1 MDAAAA
7 TAARPSPAPR
17 GLEALARRLGLD
29 RFGLA
34 VLGLL
39 AASSLALLVPL
50 LTRGRPLSGSDGFFP
65 ADQLQYFA
73 WIREAAHHGLI
84 GNVFDLAPQHRVFFH
99 PGYFLSGMLA
109 AATGISYPLA
119 YLLWKPVA
127 VVVMFWGALLYVR
140 RLLPPGAQRRVALV
154 IVLFAVMP
162 ACAIVAWTHWGGR
175 PRQYTFD
182 FISGEMW
189 SGQYLWGYLF
199 TAIAVFLV
207 PLVLLRAESWRERRA
222 PARALVLAALGAVA
236 IMWLQPWQGAT
247 LALIVIAV
255 EAYRRLRLRDRV
267 ASPLA
272 AIPVAAAL
280 PASYYFVLSHT
291 DAAWKL
297 SAKAN
302 GAGSQPE

>member
-7 TAARPSPAPR
+7 IAGRSEPR
-17 GLEALARRLGLD
+17 RVDALATRLGLD
-29 RFGLA
+29 RFELGVLA
-34 VLGLL
+34 VL

-84 GNVFDLAPQHRVFFH
+84 GNLFDLAPQHRVFLH
-99 PGYFLSGMLA
+99 PGYLLSGALA
-109 AATGISYPLA
+109 RVTGISYPLA
-119 YLLWKPVA
+119 FQLWKPLA
-127 VVVMFWGALLYVR
+127 VVVTFYGALRYVR
-140 RLLPPGAQRRVALV
+140 RLLPARAQRRVALV
-154 IVLFAVMP
+154 LVLFAVMP

-207 PLVLLRAESWRERRA
+207 PLILLAVESWRERRG
-222 PARALVLAALGAVA
+222 PARTLVLAALGAVV
-236 IMWLQPWQGAT
+236 IMW
-247 LALIVIAV
+247 
-255 EAYRRLRLRDRV
+255 
-267 ASPLA
+267 
-272 AIPVAAAL
+272 
-280 PASYYFVLSHT
+280 F
-291 DAAWKL
+291 
-297 SAKAN
+297 
-302 GAGSQPE
+302 

>member
-1 MDAAAA
+1 MDAAGAMGG
-7 TAARPSPAPR
+7 RSEPGR
-17 GLEALARRLGLD
+17 VDALAARLGLD
-29 RFGLA
+29 RFDLGVLA
-34 VLGLL
+34 LL

-73 WIREAAHHGLI
+73 WIREAALHGLI
-84 GNVFDLAPQHRVFFH
+84 GNLFDLAPQHRVFLH
-99 PGYFLSGMLA
+99 PGYLLSGALA

-119 YLLWKPVA
+119 YLLWKPLAVA
-127 VVVMFWGALLYVR
+127 LAFYGALLYVR
-140 RLLPPGAQRRVALV
+140 RLLPAGGPRRVALV
-154 IVLFAVMP
+154 LALFAVMP

-207 PLVLLRAESWRERRA
+207 PLVLLAAESWRSRGGPPRL
-222 PARALVLAALGAVA
+222 LVLAALGAVA

-247 LALIVIAV
+247 LALIVLGV
-255 EAYRRLRLRDRV
+255 EAYRRLRLRERP
-267 ASPLA
+267 AWGLA
-272 AIPVAAAL
+272 AIPGAAAPPAL
-280 PASYYFVLSHT
+280 PHPLPPRS
-291 DAAWKL
+291 DPAW
-297 SAKAN
+297 
-302 GAGSQPE
+302 E